1 MPLSDSIL
9 DWQNF
14 ETLDAKMMTS
24 GENKLRLGGWGCGFT
39 ILCDGVNAIS
49 LDLFY

>member
-1 MPLSDSIL
+1 MEI
-9 DWQNF
+9 
-14 ETLDAKMMTS
+14 LDAKLLTS
-24 GENKLRLGGWGCGFT
+24 AKNKLRLGGWGCGWT